1 MTRSGPRK
9 SFRTQ
14 ISRVLLVCLGL
25 SLGVLFVSVYYLGTS
40 QHQKWM
46 ERDLAVLADILGNR
60 SIAALDFYDPDA
72 AKRNL
77 ESSHSHP
84 AIDYACLYNSQGELF
99 AYFSRTESGISGI
112 CNAVEITDRLLLNR
126 KLEEGETARSQTS
139 IVEDASV
146 DQIHVYSSI
155 TSMGN
160 VMGELVIVANT
171 KLLKAGQRELLGILF
186 LLFVVVMISALLVSR
201 RMLGAALLPL
211 NKLHNT
217 VKSISVDSL
226 SRERVVKISDDEVGE
241 LVDVFNTMLNNLAK
255 ENEALIVSESRFRT
269 LAENAPIGIFLRN
282 ENFETLYVNDRWCS
296 ITGQPHG
303 CSRSEYLKSISDYD
317 LRTYEGMVN
326 ELQRGSGSKNI
337 EYRYR
342 APGRLNDHILMEY
355 VTPLE
360 IKADGNGQHQVRG
373 YVGSVLDVTELKNA
387 QHELEKLAYYDPLTH
402 LPNRRYFKDFLVKQL
417 QQAKDDNAIMAVLL
431 VDLDNFKRINDTLGH
446 DAGDIL
452 LSVLAGRIKQRL
464 HAQDLVA
471 RMGGDEFYLV
481 LRNLSSVAEVEKI
494 TKRIRSVLASPIRI
508 KNHFVEIT
516 ASIGVASY
524 PENCDT
530 PEELM
535 RNADIALYKAKGD
548 GRNRV
553 AYFSAELDMAL
564 REKMRLESKL
574 RQAVSCEAFQIYI
587 QPQYDYQASKFR
599 WAEVLIRWEDPEEG
613 FIPPDVFIKL
623 AEETGIINDIDQWV
637 LRATCELWAEHG
649 EDLQA
654 LGIEGV
660 SMNLSARQFYSK
672 ALFDYVQTV
681 FDEYKISPKNISFE
695 ITESMVIEN
704 IEEAISTMERL
715 RSLGCRISIDDF
727 GTGYSSLSYLK
738 RLPIDSLKIDRSF
751 IMDIPDDTN
760 DVAITSAIIAMADK
774 LNLTVIAEGIETKEQ
789 CEFLVE
795 QGCYYMQGYF
805 YAKPAPVQ
813 HFLESRVTASGE

>member
-1 MTRSGPRK
+1 MTPSTPKK

-14 ISRVLLVCLGL
+14 IGRVLLISLGL
-25 SLGVLFVSVYYLGTS
+25 SLGVLFVSVYYLGVA
-40 QHQKWM
+40 QQQKWM
-46 ERDLAVLADILGNR
+46 ERDIAVLADILGNR
-60 SIAALDFYDPDA
+60 SVAALDFYDQDA

-77 ESSHSHP
+77 VSSSFHP
-84 AIDYACLYNSQGELF
+84 AIDFACLYNRSGELF
-99 AYFSRTESGISGI
+99 AYFSRTNSGISGI
-112 CNAVEITDRLLLNR
+112 CSLPQITDRLQLNSSLGLG
-126 KLEEGETARSQTS
+126 KPKAGTK
-139 IVEDASV
+139 IVENAKN
-146 DQIHVYSSI
+146 DQIYVYSSV
-155 TSMGN
+155 TSVGD
-160 VMGELVIVANT
+160 VVGELVIVANT
-171 KLLKAGQRELLGILF
+171 KLLKTGQRELLLIL
-186 LLFVVVMISALLVSR
+186 LVLFVVVMISALLVSR
-201 RMLGAALLPL
+201 RMLSSALSPL
-211 NKLHNT
+211 THLHNT
-217 VKSISVDSL
+217 AKNISVNSL
-226 SRERVVKISDDEVGE
+226 SRERVKKISDDEVGE
-241 LVDVFNTMLNNLAK
+241 LVDVFNAMLNNLAK
-255 ENEALIVSESRFRT
+255 ENEALVVSESRFRT
-269 LAENAPIGIFLRN
+269 LAESAPIGIFLRN
-282 ENFETLYVNDRWCS
+282 ENFETLYVNDRWCA

-303 CSRSEYLKSISDYD
+303 CSRQEYLKSISDYD
-317 LRTYEGMVN
+317 LRNYEGMI
-326 ELQRGSGSKNI
+326 EGLRSGSVGQTI

-360 IKADGNGQHQVRG
+360 VKEGVSGEHQVRG

-402 LPNRRYFKDFLVKQL
+402 LPNRRYFKDYLVKQL
-417 QQAKDDNAIMAVLL
+417 QLAKEEDSIMAVLL

-464 HAQDLVA
+464 HSQDLVA

-481 LRNLSSVAEVEKI
+481 LRNLSSLAEVEKI
-494 TKRIRSVLASPIRI
+494 TKRVRSVLASPIRI

-553 AYFSAELDMAL
+553 AYFSAELDSQL
-564 REKMRLESKL
+564 RDKMRLESKL
-574 RQAVSCEAFQIYI
+574 RQAVSCEAFEIYI
-587 QPQYDYQASKFR
+587 QPQYDYKTSKFR

-613 FIPPDVFIKL
+613 FIPPDKFIKL

-637 LRATCELWAEHG
+637 LRATCKLWAEHG
-649 EDLQA
+649 EA
-654 LGIEGV
+654 LRAIGIEGV

-672 ALFDYVQTV
+672 TLFAYVEAV
-681 FDEYKISPKNISFE
+681 FDEYGINPSCISFE

-704 IEEAISTMERL
+704 IEGAIETMERL
-715 RSLGCRISIDDF
+715 RNIGSRISIDDF

-751 IMDIPDDTN
+751 IMDIPGDTN
-760 DVAITSAIIAMADK
+760 DVAITSAIIAMAEK
-774 LNLTVIAEGIETKEQ
+774 LNLSVIAEGIETKEQ

-795 QGCYYMQGYF
+795 QGCFHMQGYYF
-805 YAKPAPVQ
+805 AKPAPVRT
-813 HFLESRVTASGE
+813 FLKPQLNAAVE